1 LDGWLLSVAVGEGV
15 VVVSCAPVDVPVVE
29 PVVED
34 PDGIGAGDDEAD
46 GAGDDADGGTD
57 EVAPALEDAGGG
69 VIADGAGDVEALGV
83 VAVEV
88 LAGAGV
94 SDDALSVG
102 LF

>member
-1 LDGWLLSVAVGEGV
+1 LSVAVGEGV
-15 VVVSCAPVDVPVVE
+15 VVVSCAPVDDPAVELVVA
-29 PVVED
+29 D
-34 PDGIGAGDDEAD
+34 PDDGIGVDDDEAD
-46 GAGDDADGGTD
+46 GAADDVDGGAD

-69 VIADGAGDVEALGV
+69 VIADAAGDGDVGALGV

-88 LAGAGV
+88 PDGAGV